1 MIRKNGAY
9 RVLSLL
15 MALSLIAAA
24 CSSGSDD
31 VAAEGEDDTSETEA
45 EETETEESTD
55 DDSEPE
61 EETEEEEPA
70 EEEAEAG
77 SDVECPHEDGTVFLF
92 GPYEANQPAGVN
104 WRAGVDHGVRDVN
117 AEGGILGCQI
127 VIEWQDTQADPDISK
142 QVVAEGAEMDPY
154 AIFGTVFSSSTIVNM
169 VEAQRAGIPQIVG
182 SESPTITNREE
193 NGDNDFIFRTSF
205 GGDNS
210 APKLA
215 AYLVSKGVES
225 LDMIYKNDEFG
236 VGGFESHKVEFEAAG
251 ITINEEIVVQPEQID
266 LSVEVSQLA
275 ASDADAVF
283 VFFSEIE
290 TGALHSEVAVQGFDK
305 QLYGADPLT
314 AGGSI
319 TLATPGSADGAI
331 SHSGVVPDADVFSEW
346 QAAHY
351 EMFPDLV
358 EAADHNNIKGY
369 MGVYI
374 LKEITER
381 MGAFDRAAF
390 PAALHCA
397 TITTE
402 DEPGVLLDVS
412 YDANGDL
419 DRESFIVEV
428 IDGVATPTEIVPPLG
443 NLADRGC

>member
-1 MIRKNGAY
+1 MFQGRKWQRGAA
-9 RVLSLL
+9 VIMAFGLL
-15 MALSLIAAA
+15 AAA
-24 CSSGSDD
+24 CSDD
-31 VAAEGEDDTSETEA
+31 GDDTATESSDTDQAAGAETDESTETTESETEEGA
-45 EETETEESTD
+45 DDET
-55 DDSEPE
+55 
-61 EETEEEEPA
+61 
-70 EEEAEAG
+70 AG
-77 SDVECPHEDGTVFLF
+77 ADCPHEDGTVLLF

-117 AEGGILGCQI
+117 EEGGILGCEV
-127 VIEWQDTQADPDISK
+127 VIEWQDTQADPDVSK
-142 QVVAEGAEMDPY
+142 QVVAEGAELDPY
-154 AIFGTVFSSSTIVNM
+154 AIMGTVFSSSTIVNM

-205 GGDNS
+205 GGDNG

-215 AYLVSKGVES
+215 SYLVAEGVES
-225 LDMIYKNDEFG
+225 LDIIYKNDEFG
-236 VGGFESHKVEFEAAG
+236 VGGYESHKVEFEAAG

-275 ASDADAVF
+275 ASESDAVF

-290 TGALHSEVAVQGFDK
+290 TGALHSEVAVQAFDK

-331 SHSGVVPDADVFSEW
+331 SHSGVVPDAPVFADW

-369 MGVYI
+369 MGVYV

-381 MGAFDRAAF
+381 IGSFDREAF
-390 PAALHCA
+390 PAELHCA
-397 TITTE
+397 TITTD

-428 IDGVATPTEIVPPLG
+428 IDGVATPVATVPPLD
-443 NLADRGC
+443 NLSDRGC